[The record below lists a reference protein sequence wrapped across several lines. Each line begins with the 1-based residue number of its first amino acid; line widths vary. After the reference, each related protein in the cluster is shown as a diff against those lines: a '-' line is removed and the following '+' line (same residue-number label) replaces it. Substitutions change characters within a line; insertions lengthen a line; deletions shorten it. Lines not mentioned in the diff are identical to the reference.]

1 MFYPVFEDFL
11 ARLICRGFQISKK
24 GDERDLIEIGA
35 VRILALPKWWGLTKK
50 LLFLPL
56 EFVPSWLHSSTDI
69 YFHNFTFVSVSWKIH
84 IWKTQQRTLLICQAY
99 FGKCQDL
106 GSAFFSYPFLREYR
120 HSIKFIKL
128 HPGKKCLLV
137 RSGSV
142 PHGDVELG
150 EEEESHC

>member
-1 MFYPVFEDFL
+1 MKSKGGWRTWSQGRNSITGISWHPCTTTTATDQAGL
-11 ARLICRGFQISKK
+11 AFFHFPQKKPIDRAILIRL
-24 GDERDLIEIGA
+24 
-35 VRILALPKWWGLTKK
+35 
-50 LLFLPL
+50 LLRS
-56 EFVPSWLHSSTDI
+56 SWLHSSTDI